1 MKINFKRM
9 MIIIIL
15 ILLIII
21 LSIFFYLKLNKKSI
35 KKINGVTSAES
46 NEVEATYQINE
57 INDTFINI
65 TILFESNLEN
75 IEYII
80 TPVGNKIYSDKKKI
94 AVDYNIENGINYI
107 FKVKSEN
114 EGEENFTLIGDKD
127 AKPKIEQS
135 ESYSYPTLYDTG
147 VEIGKYVTV
156 DYGSNTNNYYS
167 LDNGKTW
174 SEYNDKIKINNEGNL
189 LAKSKVQ
196 NEINKVSKQYISI
209 NLAEDAIPKEVYDD
223 DISTGMIWYVQ
234 HKEYGRINIDSS
246 MWGKDALMYVYNHW
260 NHGSVYTYAYDQNG
274 RILNSTSD
282 NEPSN
287 KYWWK
292 TINIPS
298 NTLYLIL
305 KTQGSNARIMEIK
318 PQI

>member
-35 KKINGVTSAES
+35 QKMNEVTSAES

-127 AKPKIEQS
+127 AKPKIEQN
-135 ESYSYPTLYDTG
+135 ESYSYPILYDTG
-147 VEIGKYVTV
+147 IEIGKYVTV
-156 DYGSNTNNYYS
+156 DYERDTNNYYS

-189 LAKSKVQ
+189 LAKSKVK
-196 NEINKVSKQYISI
+196 NKINKVSKQYISI
-209 NLAEDAIPKEVYDD
+209 NLANDAIPKKVFDGNLQ
-223 DISTGMIWYVQ
+223 TGMGDSAKPLI
-234 HKEYGRINIDSS
+234 KRINVDNS
-246 MWGKDALMYVYNHW
+246 MWSKNALLYVYTHW
-260 NHGSVYTYAYDQNG
+260 NHGHVWTYAYDQNG
-274 RILNSTSD
+274 KILNSTSD
-282 NEPSN
+282 NAPSN
-287 KYWWK
+287 RYWWK

-298 NTLYLIL
+298 NTSYLML
-305 KTQGSNARIMEIK
+305 KTQENAQIMEIK